1 MGFHG
6 NSKKNEKDH
15 HLYAIN
21 DSEENDIFKYGLS
34 DKPIGE
40 DGYSRRMREQV
51 DYLNR
56 AVGWFRYFAEVLI
69 RGIKGKTKALEMEEE
84 YIDAYREKY
93 GRNPR
98 GNVKKTKKERK
109 NE

>member
-6 NSKKNEKDH
+6 NSKKNEKEH
-15 HLYAIN
+15 HLYAIH
-21 DSEENDIFKYGLS
+21 DKEENDIFKYGIS
-34 DKPIGE
+34 DKAIGE

-56 AVGWFRYFAEVLI
+56 AVGWFRYFAEILI
-69 RGIKGKTKALEMEEE
+69 RGIAGKSKAREVEDD
-84 YIDAYREKY
+84 YIDTYYKKY

-98 GNVKKTKKERK
+98 GNVNNVKKYQRK
-109 NE
+109 R